1 MQVYEMTAKE
11 KANTA
16 IKANEANKKHKTG
29 EPGEKNALGRDSFL
43 KLLVTE
49 LRHQDPTKPMED
61 KEFIAQMAQFSSLEQ
76 ISNMSK
82 EMKNLVA
89 SSKSSEAYGLLGKDI
104 EAYDPVKKT
113 AIRGTVSSVFY
124 KGEELMIGVGKE
136 EVSMKNIHSVNV
148 REIINTNL
156 NNKSNTNIQGNADKG
171 INNSVNSRIQ

>member
-1 MQVYEMTAKE
+1 MQVYEMSALD

-16 IKANEANKKHKTG
+16 IQANESNKKNKTG
-29 EPGEKNALGRDSFL
+29 EPGDKNGMGKDSFL

-76 ISNMSK
+76 MSQLNK
-82 EMKNLVA
+82 EMKTLVS
-89 SSKSSEAYGLLGKDI
+89 SSKSAEAYGILGKNI
-104 EAYDPVKKT
+104 EAYDPVQKK
-113 AIRGTVSSVFY
+113 AIKGMVSSVFY

-148 REIINTNL
+148 KE
-156 NNKSNTNIQGNADKG
+156 KAE
-171 INNSVNSRIQ
+171 